1 MKGLLLKDFC
11 IFGKSAKFYILYLVG
26 MAVLGL
32 GMKSSAFIVGIVVM
46 MLSILCIST
55 FSYDDMARWPAYAAA
70 LPVSRGKVVLSKY
83 ALGMGMPLLG
93 GVVALLITVGYSF
106 IRPENMVEN
115 ALTAGLTACV
125 GMLFN
130 LILLPPTF
138 KWGAE
143 KSRIILYA
151 AMAAVFAIVFLA
163 EKLPALKLP
172 SLPQL
177 PTGLWVGLIA
187 AVMVGLTLIS
197 YGVSCR
203 IYAKKEF

>member
-32 GMKSSAFIVGIVVM
+32 GMKNSSFIVGIVVM
-46 MLSILCIST
+46 MLSILCITT

-70 LPVSRGKVVLSKY
+70 LPVSRSKVVLSKY
-83 ALGMGMPLLG
+83 VLGVGMPLLG
-93 GVVALLITVGYSF
+93 GVVAFLITVGYSF
-106 IRPENMVEN
+106 IRPEDMANN
-115 ALTAGLTACV
+115 ALTAVLTACIGV
-125 GMLFN
+125 IFN

-151 AMAAVFAIVFLA
+151 AMAAIFAIALLA
-163 EKLPALKLP
+163 GKLAALEQL

-187 AVMVGLTLIS
+187 AVMVGSTLIS